1 MKQRHARMGHGA
13 WVAGMLVGL
22 FAGVAVAGPNLP
34 PAPYKPLP
42 VGTKLDYGSW
52 KCEVEAVWTAWT

>member
-22 FAGVAVAGPNLP
+22 FAGVAFLADLSENDDRR
-34 PAPYKPLP
+34 KH
-42 VGTKLDYGSW
+42 
-52 KCEVEAVWTAWT
+52 EALLVTRLCSQSE